1 MPDRYILFDV
11 ETPNYRSDRMSA
23 LGITVV
29 ENNRIVEERYHLI
42 NPECRFDPF
51 NIRLTGITPELV
63 KNEPTFADLWPGLE
77 PLFGSGL
84 LMAHNAP
91 FDMGVL
97 AKCLSHYG
105 ILWQSEVQYACTC
118 RMGRKLMPELPD
130 HKLNTMCAHLGIGL
144 NHHNAA
150 SDSHACARLLLHYLS
165 AGASVEDYIRTY
177 DLHLRR
183 TVRETDHEK

>member
-1 MPDRYILFDV
+1 MNRFILFDV
-11 ETPNYRSDRMSA
+11 ETPNYNNDRMSA

-29 ENNRIVEERYHLI
+29 ENGRIVEERYYLI
-42 NPECRFDPF
+42 NPECRFDRF
-51 NIRLTGITPELV
+51 NVWLTGITPAMV
-63 KNEPTFADLWPGLE
+63 RNKPTFADLWPELE
-77 PLFGSGL
+77 PLFSSGL

-105 ILWQSEVQYACTC
+105 ILWKSEVRYACTC
-118 RMGRKLMPELPD
+118 RMGRRLMPDLPD

-150 SDSHACARLLLHYLS
+150 SDSRACAELLLRYLS
-165 AGASVEDYIRTY
+165 QGAAVEDFTRIY
-177 DLHLRR
+177 DMHYRR
-183 TVRETDHEK
+183 TIRED